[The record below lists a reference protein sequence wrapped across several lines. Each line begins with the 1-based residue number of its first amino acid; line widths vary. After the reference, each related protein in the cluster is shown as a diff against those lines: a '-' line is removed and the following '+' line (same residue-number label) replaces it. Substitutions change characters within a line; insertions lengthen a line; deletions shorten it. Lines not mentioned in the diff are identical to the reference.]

1 MKRFIFLFGV
11 SVCSFA
17 HAQQPPA
24 LPPAPGVVTQPGIS
38 VLRPEY
44 EPPGTPPGAPTV
56 AVAPNELRDLI
67 RAQSEAIRVLSGKV
81 DSLDDRLRRIES
93 KLR

>member
-17 HAQQPPA
+17 HAQQPRA

-44 EPPGTPPGAPTV
+44 DPSGTPPNAPT
-56 AVAPNELRDLI
+56 AAPTLYELRDLI
-67 RAQSEAIRVLSGKV
+67 RAQTEAIRVLSGKV

>member
-17 HAQQPPA
+17 HAQQPRA
-24 LPPAPGVVTQPGIS
+24 LPPAAGVVTQPGIS

-44 EPPGTPPGAPTV
+44 DPPGTPPNAPT
-56 AVAPNELRDLI
+56 AAPTLYELRDLI
-67 RAQSEAIRVLSGKV
+67 RAQTEAIRVLSGKV